1 MRWMLHGKWNCQ
13 IWGGTVLVDGTSKW
27 VLCKINDA
35 ESLEGKTV
43 AEIIEQALGQV
54 PEGCKIVEGLATPN
68 YVIRSEWIKP
78 SLSDGYWRD
87 YYGIRVP
94 ALEGYSRSQCN
105 FYAILLYSDGTVFNS
120 NINSDYSTGEVTN
133 QKRASA
139 PSWPKLKYLCIA
151 VK

>member
-54 PEGCKIVEGLATPN
+54 PEGCKIVAGLATPN
-68 YVIRSEWIKP
+68 YITRSEWISASFNAHWVDYYAIKIP
-78 SLSDGYWRD
+78 AVDGYKR
-87 YYGIRVP
+87 
-94 ALEGYSRSQCN
+94 EECS
-105 FYAILLYSDGTVFNS
+105 FYAILLNSDGTVS
-120 NINSDYSTGEVTN
+120 NTEIDSNYSTGEVMYQTRGN
-133 QKRASA
+133 A